1 MTSTIL
7 EALDEASDWMAY
19 DGIEGVGQGKKDDQ
33 DCIVVFTSCPPSE
46 LTTPIPEELKGYPV
60 VLQESGQIDIQ

>member
-19 DGIEGVGQGKKDDQ
+19 NGIEGVGQGKKDDQ
-33 DCIVVFTSCPPSE
+33 DCILVFTSCPPSE
-46 LTTPIPEELKGYPV
+46 LTTPIPKEFKGYPV
-60 VLQESGQIDIQ
+60 VFQESGQIDIQ